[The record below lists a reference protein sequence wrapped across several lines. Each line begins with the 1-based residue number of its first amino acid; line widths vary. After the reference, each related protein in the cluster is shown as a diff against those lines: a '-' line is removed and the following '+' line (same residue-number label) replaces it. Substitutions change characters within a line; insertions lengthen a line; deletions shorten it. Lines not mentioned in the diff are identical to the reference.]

1 MGILGYISEIARA
14 GSIPRLIERG
24 DEIYLHWILDGHTSA
39 YKICL
44 VHKKEYG
51 PIAYKNVHRRIKKLF
66 NANLIEDVKIEGG
79 FKHGARN
86 YKLTTR
92 GLLCIFG
99 ELLIPRNINNILL
112 MYPDNTLF
120 AAFLYPYF
128 EKRTIKSA
136 TYSLIRMIESY
147 LEECCQIT
155 RYSLEMLVEYSDD
168 DEEIIEPNE
177 IGTYPPLKVL
187 YLQLIWHIKSFL
199 LRVTIMK
206 EEHTDWRHIRP
217 PLPVP
222 PELRFPTEGK
232 IRCTADDG
240 MQTYELLSRDQK
252 FMHAI
257 RDIESDFYK
266 GYQKLQKLR
275 R

>member
-1 MGILGYISEIARA
+1 
-14 GSIPRLIERG
+14 
-24 DEIYLHWILDGHTSA
+24 
-39 YKICL
+39 
-44 VHKKEYG
+44 
-51 PIAYKNVHRRIKKLF
+51 
-66 NANLIEDVKIEGG
+66 VKIEGG

-92 GLLCIFG
+92 GLLCI
-99 ELLIPRNINNILL
+99 L
-112 MYPDNTLF
+112 
-120 AAFLYPYF
+120 
-128 EKRTIKSA
+128 IKSA

-257 RDIESDFYK
+257 RDIESIRDIRNYK
-266 GYQKLQKLR
+266 N
-275 R
+275 